1 MHLAPPLTGGAFC
14 GIIVLLG
21 VNLQLG
27 GGRMGIVQI
36 VIIVFWIIM
45 LICLILTGAWFS
57 SKKEE
62 LDEDGYIKR
71 LNKFLKIVAVL
82 FVVGIISV
90 FLYCRFPFFLEG
102 RVVKIVETELRK
114 STKVTELYPI
124 QNDDIYV
131 LSYADSL
138 FYLTNNGMIQVNNL
152 YNTDFDAADE
162 YIETYKIRKK
172 AYLTSDTEGKWPLY
186 VWSKSDAYQIHLKC
200 TEEMS
205 FLNTPK

>member
-1 MHLAPPLTGGAFC
+1 
-14 GIIVLLG
+14 
-21 VNLQLG
+21 
-27 GGRMGIVQI
+27 MGIVQI